1 MKKHTLL
8 TLFLFLSCSS
18 VFAQESDTLLV
29 NVMAVLRIID
39 GQVDTVHITQ
49 DTLHTHSDENHAGM
63 VVNLESESETLEEI
77 AYLPSQKEL
86 DSLRIL
92 ELDPNDEVD
101 ILEIQYL
108 QLKVD
113 SSTHLDNVGAYKN
126 RIDTLARLYKE
137 TQKAYKIAKA
147 YFASKEKLDR
157 IVNINY
163 GTRRSI
169 GYSNNKIDL
178 IREQNGRDAKGN
190 IANLSLSDVYDRGT
204 GKFKDLSFIEK
215 LKNDIFSSQLKP
227 NFNVHK
233 LGNLIPNLDEFDIKK
248 NQNAIGFKLELEEDF
263 HLLILDLEKQGR
275 KALLWH
281 QKGWENKIIDA
292 L

>member
-101 ILEIQYL
+101 ILEI
-108 QLKVD
+108 
-113 SSTHLDNVGAYKN
+113 
-126 RIDTLARLYKE
+126 
-137 TQKAYKIAKA
+137 
-147 YFASKEKLDR
+147 
-157 IVNINY
+157 
-163 GTRRSI
+163 
-169 GYSNNKIDL
+169 
-178 IREQNGRDAKGN
+178 
-190 IANLSLSDVYDRGT
+190 
-204 GKFKDLSFIEK
+204 
-215 LKNDIFSSQLKP
+215 
-227 NFNVHK
+227 
-233 LGNLIPNLDEFDIKK
+233 
-248 NQNAIGFKLELEEDF
+248 
-263 HLLILDLEKQGR
+263 
-275 KALLWH
+275 
-281 QKGWENKIIDA
+281 
-292 L
+292 